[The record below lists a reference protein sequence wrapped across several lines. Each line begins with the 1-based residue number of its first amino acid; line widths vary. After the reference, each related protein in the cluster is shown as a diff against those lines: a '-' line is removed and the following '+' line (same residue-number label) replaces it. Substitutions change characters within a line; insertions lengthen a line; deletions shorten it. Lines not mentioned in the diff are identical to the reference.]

1 MSKWPKLDKMEFAAP
16 ARDDDAYEAS
26 LEKLQE
32 RLLRIQLA
40 HLRSGGRVMVGVE
53 GWDAAGKGG
62 LIQRLIY
69 GLEPRSVFVWRIGA
83 PSHEELAQH
92 YLWRFWQRIPAKGT
106 WSIFDRSWYGRVL
119 VERIEGFARKD
130 EWKRAYREINE
141 FEKQLADDGV
151 HVIKILLHVGEEEQ
165 KKRML
170 ARLSQPDKHYKVG
183 LEDFRNI
190 AKRQEYIEAY
200 DDMLERT
207 DTREAPWHVVA
218 SDDKKRARL
227 DTLELVADQLGEG
240 LNERFP
246 PLDPKVAD
254 AAFKMWGWKADRTSP
269 LQPDDKKE

>member
-16 ARDDDAYEAS
+16 IRDDTAYETS
-26 LEKLQE
+26 LEKLQQ

-40 HLRSGGRVMVGVE
+40 HLRTGGRVMIGVE

-62 LIQRLIY
+62 FIQRLIY

-83 PSHEELAQH
+83 PSQEELARH
-92 YLWRFWQRIPAKGT
+92 YLWRFWQRVPARKS
-106 WSIFDRSWYGRVL
+106 WSVFDRSWYGRVL
-119 VERIEGFARKD
+119 VERIEGFAQKD

-141 FEKQLADDGV
+141 FERQLADDGV
-151 HVIKILLHVGEEEQ
+151 KVIKILLHISEEEQ

-170 ARLSQPDKHYKVG
+170 ARLADPDKHYKIG

-190 AKRQEYIEAY
+190 SKHKEYIDAY
-200 DDMLERT
+200 DEMLERT
-207 DTREAPWHVVA
+207 DTKEAPWHVVA

-227 DTLELVADQLGEG
+227 DALELVADRLGEG
-240 LNERFP
+240 LDEKIP

-254 AAFKMWGWKADRTSP
+254 AAFRIWGWKADGQKR
-269 LQPDDKKE
+269 